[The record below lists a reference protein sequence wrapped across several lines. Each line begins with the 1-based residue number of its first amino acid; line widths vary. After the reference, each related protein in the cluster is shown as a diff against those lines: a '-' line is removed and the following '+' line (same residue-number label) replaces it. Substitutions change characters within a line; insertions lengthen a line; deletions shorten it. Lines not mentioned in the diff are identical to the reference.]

1 MSFPGRLPDGTT
13 FSLETHMA
21 STPDTLRVPPT
32 TPSRPSKV
40 MLVILAAVVVG
51 FFFVVFTHKE
61 EPSTGASMAPVAA
74 PQE

>member
-1 MSFPGRLPDGTT
+1 
-13 FSLETHMA
+13 
-21 STPDTLRVPPT
+21 
-32 TPSRPSKV
+32 